1 MKQST
6 SSSRACIQHVV
17 KARNSNERN
26 IDSSIIESSIS
37 ILEQDFLNSQLQSIS
52 KLIWIYKMSDNG

>member
-17 KARNSNERN
+17 KERNSNERN

-37 ILEQDFLNSQLQSIS
+37 ILEQDFLNSQLPSIS
-52 KLIWIYKMSDNG
+52 KLIWIYKMSAKA